1 MSAIWDLVVQ
11 GAPTGVGAILACL
24 LAFYMVRSRER
35 RLMLRARSEADK
47 AGIANITAI
56 LASATDSINILRS
69 ALKRAEDGMADYRT
83 TAEQDLLTI
92 ALLQADVDRLREA
105 LAHSQ
110 QRLARANRDLRDAKQ
125 TNAALI
131 REIIALQMPPGG
143 DSPIER

>member
-47 AGIANITAI
+47 AGIANIAAI

-69 ALKRAEDGMADYRT
+69 ALKRAEELIEGLGAGVEVFFDEAFEGFAAAHD
-83 TAEQDLLTI
+83 ELL
-92 ALLQADVDRLREA
+92 
-105 LAHSQ
+105 
-110 QRLARANRDLRDAKQ
+110 
-125 TNAALI
+125 
-131 REIIALQMPPGG
+131 
-143 DSPIER
+143 IERGVAVMGADEVEVQRDVLQKDGSGGAG